1 MELIRGRCVT
11 GINAC
16 RYITGRRVLKL
27 LQTPSY
33 VLQTALKLLNILP
46 RHRGIGYCSLALVL
60 ALNVTA
66 YSMSVHTVR
75 RDLKQ
80 IYETDCGSKS
90 KVSPRY
96 TCSFSPDTNHTLSLL
111 EDGAFDGRGVASHLR
126 SQLRS
131 LVACE

>member
-33 VLQTALKLLNILP
+33 VLQAALKLLNILP
-46 RHRGIGYCSLALVL
+46 RHRRIGHCSLALVL

-66 YSMSVHTVR
+66 YSVSVRTVR
-75 RDLKQ
+75 HRSKQ

-90 KVSPRY
+90 KVSLRY
-96 TCSFSPDTNHTLSLL
+96 TYSFSPDTSHTPSLP
-111 EDGAFDGRGVASHLR
+111 EDGVFDGRLVASHLHP
-126 SQLRS
+126 QLRS